1 MYNTILELHSYWA
14 YATLGLILIATLN
27 AFVGL
32 SAKRPF
38 YKKDRQIS
46 LIALTFTHIQFLL
59 GIILLFVSPKMEAA
73 QSVGMGGVMKN
84 SELRLFIVEHPLINI
99 IAVTLIT
106 IGWSMHKRQSE
117 DSSKFKKIG
126 IFYIIG
132 LILLLSRI
140 PYNQWFE

>member
-14 YATLGLILIATLN
+14 YATLGLLLIATLN

-59 GIILLFVSPKMEAA
+59 GVILLFVSPKMEAA

-84 SELRLFIVEHPLINI
+84 SDLRLFIVEHPLINI

-106 IGWSMHKRQSE
+106 IGWSMHKKQLE

-126 IFYIIG
+126 VFYVIG

-140 PYNQWFE
+140 PYNQWFS